1 MVKSLTGWFSIAVF
15 NLMLVAFIGV
25 MLRYKIAYALPFIH
39 QKYLL
44 HAHSHFAFTG
54 WVTQILMALLVSRL
68 YSGQQNP
75 FKKYALVLYANLIAA
90 YGMLFTFPFQGY
102 GLYSIGFSTLSIFTA
117 YAFAIIY
124 WRDINL
130 AKGKS
135 PGDPW
140 FKSALFFNIISS
152 AGAFALAIMMATKTA
167 HPDKYLAASYFFL
180 HFQYNGWFFF
190 ACMGLLVHK
199 LYIWGISLGGHKT
212 IFWLFTLACIP
223 AYFLSALWLPIP
235 LWVYVL
241 VIVAVGFQLAGFVLL
256 YRAVSKHFAKLKQ
269 LISPLGRWLL
279 LLSGIALTIKL
290 LLQSGSIIPSLSKLA
305 FGFRSVVIG
314 YLHLVLLGVITLFI
328 LGYIVINEYMRIN
341 KTAVTGIVIFIAGI
355 FFNEL
360 ILLIQGAGAISY
372 ISVPYTNEML
382 FGAAVLLFAGLLI
395 LNISQRPGKY
405 RNSSTD
411 F

>member
-1 MVKSLTGWFSIAVF
+1 MVKSLTGWFRVAVF

-25 MLRYKIAYALPFIH
+25 MLRYKIAYALPFVH
-39 QKYLL
+39 QKHLL

-68 YSGQQNP
+68 YDDQQDA
-75 FKKYALVLYANLIAA
+75 FKKYAPVLYGNLIAA

-124 WRDINL
+124 WRNINRVRQ
-130 AKGKS
+130 KS

-140 FKSALFFNIISS
+140 FKAALFFNVVSS

-167 HPDKYLAASYFFL
+167 HPDRYLASSYFFL

-190 ACMGLLVHK
+190 ACMGLLIHK
-199 LYIWGISLGGHKT
+199 LHTWNITLRRHKT
-212 IFWLFTLACIP
+212 IFWLFNLACVP

-235 LWVYVL
+235 LWAYML
-241 VIVAVGFQLAGFVLL
+241 VIIAVVFQLSGFLMILSALKKCV
-256 YRAVSKHFAKLKQ
+256 KQ
-269 LISPLGRWLL
+269 LNPLIVPLGRWLL
-279 LLSGIALTIKL
+279 GLSGIALTIKL
-290 LLQSGSIIPSLSKLA
+290 LLQSGSIIPDLSKLA
-305 FGFRSVVIG
+305 FGFRSIVIG

-328 LGYIVINEYMRIN
+328 LGYVVINQYLHIN
-341 KTAVTGIVIFIAGI
+341 KAAVTGIAVFVAGI

-360 ILLIQGAGAISY
+360 ILLVQGTAAISY

-382 FGAAVLLFAGLLI
+382 FGAAILLFAGLLV
-395 LNISQRPGKY
+395 LNISQWQRSIPE
-405 RNSSTD
+405 
-411 F
+411 

>member
-25 MLRYKIAYALPFIH
+25 MLRYKIAYALPFVH
-39 QKYLL
+39 QKHLL

-68 YSGQQNP
+68 YNEQQDA
-75 FKKYALVLYANLIAA
+75 FKKYAPVLYINLIAA

-102 GLYSIGFSTLSIFTA
+102 GLYSISFSTLSIFAA

-124 WRDINL
+124 WRSINR
-130 AKGKS
+130 AKEKS

-140 FKSALFFNIISS
+140 FKAALLFNVISS

-167 HPDKYLAASYFFL
+167 HPDKYLASSYFFL

-199 LYIWGISLGGHKT
+199 LYTWGIRLSNHKT
-212 IFWLFTLACIP
+212 TYWLFTLACIP

-235 LWVYVL
+235 LWAYIL

-256 YRAVSKHFAKLKQ
+256 YRAVGKHFSKLKQ
-269 LISPLGRWLL
+269 LISPLGKWLL
-279 LLSGIALTIKL
+279 GLSGLALTIKL
-290 LLQSGSIIPSLSKLA
+290 LLQSGSIIPELAKLA
-305 FGFRSVVIG
+305 FGFRAIIIG

-328 LGYIVINEYMRIN
+328 LGYIVINGYMRIN
-341 KTAVTGIVIFIAGI
+341 KMAVSGIAVFVAGI

-360 ILLIQGAGAISY
+360 ILLIQGTGAISY

-382 FGAAVLLFAGLLI
+382 FGAAILLFTGLLM
-395 LNISQRPGKY
+395 LNISQRQGSLKV
-405 RNSSTD
+405 
-411 F
+411 

>member
-1 MVKSLTGWFSIAVF
+1 MVKSLTGWFSVAVF

-25 MLRYKIAYALPFIH
+25 MLRYKIAYALPFVH
-39 QKYLL
+39 QKHLL

-68 YSGQQNP
+68 YHDQQDA
-75 FKKYALVLYANLIAA
+75 FKKYAPVLYSNLIAA

-117 YAFAIIY
+117 YAFAIMY
-124 WRDINL
+124 WRNINRVRQ
-130 AKGKS
+130 KS

-140 FKSALFFNIISS
+140 FKAALFFNVVSS

-167 HPDKYLAASYFFL
+167 HPDRYLASSYFFL

-190 ACMGLLVHK
+190 ACMGLLAHQ
-199 LYIWGISLGGHKT
+199 LYTWGIRLGSDKA
-212 IFWLFTLACIP
+212 IFWLFTLACVP

-235 LWVYVL
+235 LWAYML
-241 VIVAVGFQLAGFVLL
+241 VVAAVGFQLAGFTLL
-256 YRAVSKHFAKLKQ
+256 FKAVREHLGRLKA
-269 LISPLGRWLL
+269 LISPLGKWLL
-279 LLSGIALTIKL
+279 GLSALALTIKL
-290 LLQSGSIIPSLSKLA
+290 LLQSGSIIPALSKLA
-305 FGFRSVVIG
+305 FGFRSIVIG

-328 LGYIVINEYMRIN
+328 FGYIVINQYMRIN
-341 KTAVTGIVIFIAGI
+341 KMAVRGIAVFIAGI

-360 ILLIQGAGAISY
+360 ILLIQGSGAISY

-382 FGAAVLLFAGLLI
+382 FGAAVLLFAGLLA
-395 LNISQRPGKY
+395 LNISQWR
-405 RNSSTD
+405 RSIHE
-411 F
+411 